1 MKTLCGRRHTGHNLV
16 FKHLS
21 LANITNIYLSGTID
35 ATAGKG
41 IGGEFLILTLMCVG
55 SSFNFLKIFF
65 TVERGDAEDNNLAP
79 T

>member
-1 MKTLCGRRHTGHNLV
+1 M

-21 LANITNIYLSGTID
+21 LANITNIYLPGTIE

-41 IGGEFLILTLMCVG
+41 MVGDFLILTLMCVG
-55 SSFNFLKIFF
+55 SSFNFFKNFF

>member
-1 MKTLCGRRHTGHNLV
+1 M

-21 LANITNIYLSGTID
+21 LANITNIYLPGTIE

-55 SSFNFLKIFF
+55 SSFNFL
-65 TVERGDAEDNNLAP
+65 
-79 T
+79 